1 MLTKLDQLKPYITKD
16 GSTITELMHPQQHDS
31 KNQSLAEALIPV
43 GVSTALHLHRI
54 SEEIYHVS
62 SGSGT
67 MTLGMKKFDIEKG
80 DTILIPPLTA
90 HCVENN
96 GDEDLRILCAC
107 SPAYSHADTELLD
120 Y

>member
-1 MLTKLDQLKPYITKD
+1 
-16 GSTITELMHPQQHDS
+16 MHPQIHDS
-31 KNQSLAEALIPV
+31 KNQSLAEALIPA
-43 GVSTALHLHRI
+43 GVCTALHLHRV
-54 SEEIYHVS
+54 SEEIYHVT
-62 SGSGT
+62 SGKGS

-90 HCVENN
+90 HCVENT
-96 GDEDLRILCAC
+96 GDEELRILCAC